1 MYNLYIMQTNQT
13 LARTQIYLTQ
23 GQQARLSVACKR
35 SATTKSDLIRQA
47 IDQFLDQQPTDSR
60 QDKAQRLQSLAGMW
74 ANRTD
79 MADTTA
85 YVEALRAPRFES
97 GA

>member
-13 LARTQIYLTQ
+13 LARTQIYLTK

-35 SATTKSDLIRQA
+35 AATTKSELIRQA
-47 IDQFLDQQPTDSR
+47 INQFLDQQPADG
-60 QDKAQRLQSLAGMW
+60 QEDKAQRLQGLAGMW
-74 ANRTD
+74 ANRAD
-79 MADTTA
+79 MADPSA
-85 YVEALRAPRFES
+85 YVKALRAPRFEP

>member
-23 GQQARLSVACKR
+23 GQQARLSVVCKR

-47 IDQFLDQQPTDSR
+47 IDQFLNQQPEGS
-60 QDKAQRLQSLAGMW
+60 QEDKAKRLQSLAGMW
-74 ANRTD
+74 ANRAD
-79 MADTTA
+79 MADPAA
-85 YVEALRAPRFES
+85 YVEALRASRFES
-97 GA
+97 GT

>member
-1 MYNLYIMQTNQT
+1 MQTNQT

-35 SATTKSDLIRQA
+35 SATSKSELIRQA
-47 IDQFLDQQPTDSR
+47 INQFLDQQPEDST
-60 QDKAQRLQSLAGMW
+60 QDKAQRLQGLAGMW
-74 ANRTD
+74 ANRAD
-79 MADTTA
+79 MADPTA

-97 GA
+97 GV

>member
-47 IDQFLDQQPTDSR
+47 IDQFLDQQPEGSKE
-60 QDKAQRLQSLAGMW
+60 DKAQRLQSLAGMW
-74 ANRTD
+74 ANRAD
-79 MADTTA
+79 MADPAA
-85 YVEALRAPRFES
+85 YVEALRASRFES

>member
-35 SATTKSDLIRQA
+35 STTSKSDLIRQA

-79 MADTTA
+79 MADPAA
-85 YVEALRAPRFES
+85 YVEALRASRFES
-97 GA
+97 GT

>member
-1 MYNLYIMQTNQT
+1 MYNSYIMQTNQT

-35 SATTKSDLIRQA
+35 SASTKSELIRQA
-47 IDQFLDQQPTDSR
+47 INQFLDQQPTDST
-60 QDKAQRLQSLAGMW
+60 QDKAQRLQGLSGLW
-74 ANRTD
+74 ATRTD
-79 MADTTA
+79 MADPAA
-85 YVEALRAPRFES
+85 YVEALRAPRFKS